1 MAKNSLEV
9 HSAWCG
15 AKFLRKRKLQSTN
28 TTFPE
33 FSIVGG
39 GGTGG
44 MGVPSNEFYR
54 KHHIQT
60 NAPYGAP
67 PLKNEAPHLKSK
79 PHPIET

>member
-1 MAKNSLEV
+1 MGKDSLEV

-28 TTFPE
+28 TTFTE

-39 GGTGG
+39 GGRGHGG
-44 MGVPSNEFYR
+44 PIQRIFSKTPHPNQCPPMG
-54 KHHIQT
+54 H
-60 NAPYGAP
+60 P
-67 PLKNEAPHLKSK
+67 PLKNEAPHLKNK